1 MDGGKTLFTVQALRA
16 FAASSVVV
24 HHIMIVAVQKAGY
37 QYSFP
42 STAAAGVDLF
52 FLISGFIMVYT
63 HFDDFGKAGA
73 SASFIRRRLIR
84 IVPLYWIATTVAI
97 VLLIVI
103 PSAFSTLKLDWQNAL
118 FSYLFL
124 LSRTSN
130 GGLNTILVTG

>member
-1 MDGGKTLFTVQALRA
+1 MLTLHNGRGKTLFTVQALRA

-24 HHIMIVAVQKAGY
+24 HHVMIVAVQKAGY

-73 SASFIRRRLIR
+73 SASFIRRRLIQSFR
-84 IVPLYWIATTVAI
+84 CIGLPRR
-97 VLLIVI
+97 
-103 PSAFSTLKLDWQNAL
+103 SQ
-118 FSYLFL
+118 
-124 LSRTSN
+124 SRS
-130 GGLNTILVTG
+130 